1 MDEWWI
7 LLSLGFIERLTFLQ
21 SWMMMAE
28 RNGGRKRNYLTPSKF
43 FPMNSVVLKLT
54 DCLLLEKPRKLD
66 TPRGNGGT
74 LAEPRGDLIAAL
86 TAVVPATAT
95 EAEAET
101 GSLPTADL
109 QMLLTGDTVSQHPL
123 LSTTT
128 RCPLPGWSVVRL
140 TAQSTICPR
149 PSVIRPSLQWRPRF
163 SPGLA
168 TNASSSVTRWLICV
182 HFNSVLYSNYTGVS
196 VPGATLRI
204 WSGQCCIMHHSIYC
218 GSK

>member
-1 MDEWWI
+1 
-7 LLSLGFIERLTFLQ
+7 
-21 SWMMMAE
+21 MAE

-86 TAVVPATAT
+86 TAVVPAT

-140 TAQSTICPR
+140 TAQSTICLR
-149 PSVIRPSLQWRPRF
+149 PSVTRPSRQWRPRF
-163 SPGLA
+163 SPALA
-168 TNASSSVTRWLICV
+168 TSARSSVTRRFSARNPKNLVW
-182 HFNSVLYSNYTGVS
+182 SVLH
-196 VPGATLRI
+196 
-204 WSGQCCIMHHSIYC
+204 HHSI
-218 GSK
+218 

>member
-1 MDEWWI
+1 
-7 LLSLGFIERLTFLQ
+7 
-21 SWMMMAE
+21 MMAE

-54 DCLLLEKPRKLD
+54 DYLLLEKPRKLD

-168 TNASSSVTRWLICV
+168 TNASSSVTR
-182 HFNSVLYSNYTGVS
+182 
-196 VPGATLRI
+196 
-204 WSGQCCIMHHSIYC
+204 
-218 GSK
+218 